1 MTTRSV
7 QPADSGTDVHV
18 LFVDGGFTD
27 SIVSDLQRT
36 GEQLTVETV
45 STASAGLEHVD
56 RGEFDC
62 VLSAYELPDT
72 NGVEFLEAVRQ
83 IDPDLPFM
91 LVTDSGSEAVASAAI
106 TAGVTDYVSTDA
118 AADPP
123 ELLVDRIQT
132 AVRQYRSNRAEQ
144 RMLELAEETNRLFYV
159 FTGDWSE
166 ALFVSSAYEAVLG
179 RPTRHL
185 ADDPTDFL
193 QAIHPDDR
201 ELVREKMARLSAGE
215 PTDVEVCVNEA
226 EGYQRRMRV
235 RGEPIVDD
243 SGTVVRI
250 AGFATDITEEYNRR
264 QRRRRQQQTLV
275 DLATDEAVTN
285 GDLDRALQRIT
296 ETAAAVLDVD
306 RVNVWLA
313 EENDEQ
319 LTCVDNYDRES
330 GDHTDGMELATSEYP
345 AYFEALETHRAID
358 AVDARSD
365 PRTAELTDFL
375 ETHDI
380 GALLDGT
387 LRSEG
392 AVVGVICHEH
402 LGGPREWTDDEI
414 EFVSDVAD
422 IVNRALRNHERT
434 ERERE
439 LRRERQQFEKV
450 LDTSPVGITILD
462 SDGTIQRANDRAE
475 EIFELEAS
483 EIAGRTYD
491 QPAWEIVDEN
501 GEPIP
506 DEQLPFA
513 QVIETGEP
521 VYNVE
526 HGIENGFGQQR
537 WLAINAA
544 PLSVADSEEWGVLAI
559 IKDITERYQEA
570 QTLKMLHE
578 RTQAMAR
585 TENRE
590 AIAGIAA
597 ETMDE
602 LLGFDG
608 TVMYRFDGTDSLV
621 PLEWSAAIDA
631 ALDERVAVTR
641 DSGYLWSA
649 FVEGEPVFFPERTDY
664 DGQPADLPLQSAFVL
679 PIGNHGVLLT
689 GTSTPS
695 TLSATKREAAH
706 LIQETLDAALDRA
719 DREQRLR
726 ERDRALQRQNEQFE
740 QLNRLNT
747 IIRETTAAV
756 IQSTSR
762 SEIEQ
767 RVCERVAAG
776 TEYSFA
782 WIGDRNESTGQPELR
797 QWAELDPEYAEYLG
811 SGDGIAPLT
820 EMVETAMRD
829 GTVQVV
835 QRILEQPMWKPH
847 RRDVLNQ
854 AYRSVAVVPIVVRDH
869 VESVLVI
876 HGTAPDLFDER
887 EQAVLGELGDAI
899 GYAVANLNDGETL
912 DDGRRTEIE
921 LLISDERL
929 FSNQLATALGVDIEV
944 AGAIAG
950 ESGTIR
956 TFVRFPQRPEDA
968 VDTALA
974 ELTFVVDSQRLTG
987 TEETALYQITLETP
1001 RLVRSLRAN
1010 GVRLRSL
1017 SVENEVTTVST
1028 VLSGAVRP
1036 VVEAVQAD
1044 YPQTEL
1050 QARRDGTDPVDTQ
1063 STFRDRLLED
1073 LTEKQFDALQTA
1085 LYGGFYEWPRTSTRE
1100 ELAATRDIA
1109 SSTFSHHL
1117 RAAERKVLSAVLDS
1131 V

>member
-7 QPADSGTDVHV
+7 QPVDSGADVRV
-18 LFVDGGFTD
+18 LSVDGALTD
-27 SIVSDLQRT
+27 SIARDLQRT
-36 GEQLTVETV
+36 EAQLTVETV
-45 STASAGLEHVD
+45 STASAALGQLEC
-56 RGEFDC
+56 GEFDC
-62 VLSAYELPDT
+62 VLSAYELPDG
-72 NGVEFLEAVRQ
+72 NGVEFLEAVR
-83 IDPDLPFM
+83 DRDSDLPFI
-91 LVTDSGSEAVASAAI
+91 LVPDSGSEAIASAAI
-106 TAGVTDYVSTDA
+106 SAGVTDYVPA
-118 AADPP
+118 ASGSGPS
-123 ELLVDRIQT
+123 ERLVDRIQT
-132 AVRQYRSNRAEQ
+132 AVRQYRTDRAEQ
-144 RMLELAEETNRLFYV
+144 RMLELAEKTKRLFYV

-166 ALFVSSAYEAVLG
+166 VLFVSSAYEAILG
-179 RPTRHL
+179 RPIANL
-185 ADDPTDFL
+185 SDDPTDFL
-193 QAIHPDDR
+193 QAVHPDDR
-201 ELVREKMARLSAGE
+201 ERVRETMARLSAGE
-215 PTDVEVCVNEA
+215 RTDVEFCVNEA
-226 EGYQRRMRV
+226 EGYRRRMRV

-250 AGFATDITEEYNRR
+250 AGFATDITAEYDRR
-264 QRRRRQQQTLV
+264 QRRERQQQTLV
-275 DLATDEAVTN
+275 DLATHEAVTS

-296 ETAAAVLDVD
+296 ETAADVLDID
-306 RVNVWLA
+306 RVNIWLA
-313 EENDEQ
+313 EGDDER
-319 LTCVDNYDRES
+319 LTCVDNYDRGAGE
-330 GDHTDGMELATSEYP
+330 HTAGMELTTAEYP

-365 PRTAELTDFL
+365 VRTTELADYL

-392 AVVGVICHEH
+392 EVVGVICHEH
-402 LGGPREWTDDEI
+402 LGEPREWTDDEI
-414 EFVSDVAD
+414 EFASDVAD
-422 IVNRALRNHERT
+422 IVHRALRNHERT

-462 SDGTIQRANDRAE
+462 SDGTIQRVNDRAE
-475 EIFELEAS
+475 EIFELEAP
-483 EIAGRTYD
+483 EIAGRTFD
-491 QPAWEIVDEN
+491 QSTWKIVDED
-501 GEPIP
+501 GDPIP

-513 QVIETGEP
+513 QVIESGQP
-521 VYNVE
+521 VYNAE
-526 HGIENGFGQQR
+526 HGIEDGAGNQR
-537 WLAINAA
+537 WLSINAA
-544 PLSVADSEEWGVLAI
+544 PLSVADSDGWGVLAI
-559 IKDITERYQEA
+559 VKDITERYREA
-570 QTLKMLHE
+570 QTLKTLHE

-590 AIAGIAA
+590 AIAAIAV

-621 PLEWSAAIDA
+621 PLEWSAGIDA
-631 ALDERVAVTR
+631 TVDEPAAVTR
-641 DSGYLWSA
+641 ESGYLWSV
-649 FVEGEPVFFPERTDY
+649 FVEGEPTFFPDLTEY
-664 DGQPADLPLQSAFVL
+664 DEQPRDIQLRSAFVL
-679 PIGNHGVLLT
+679 PVGNHGVLLT
-689 GTSTPS
+689 GTSTAS
-695 TLSATKREAAH
+695 TLSRTKREAAR
-706 LIQETLDAALDRA
+706 LIQGNLDAALDRA

-726 ERDRALQRQNEQFE
+726 ERDRALQRQNDQLE

-762 SEIEQ
+762 GEIER
-767 RVCERVAAG
+767 RVCERIAAG

-782 WIGDRNESTGQPELR
+782 WIGGRDGSTGRLDLR
-797 QWAELDPEYAEYLG
+797 QWAEMDPEYAEYLG
-811 SGDGIAPLT
+811 SSDSTTPLS
-820 EMVETAMRD
+820 EMVDIAVRD
-829 GTVQVV
+829 GTVQVA
-835 QRILEQPMWKPH
+835 QQILEQPAWKPH
-847 RRDVLNQ
+847 RSDVLTQ
-854 AYRSVAVVPIVVRDH
+854 AYRSVAVVPIVVQDH

-876 HGTAPDLFDER
+876 HGTAPELFDER

-912 DDGRRTEIE
+912 DSGAYTEIE
-921 LLISDERL
+921 LLIADERL
-929 FSNQLATALGVDIEV
+929 FSNQLAAALGSDIEL
-944 AGAIAG
+944 AGAIAT

-956 TFVRFPQRPEDA
+956 AFVRFPQRPAEV
-968 VDTALA
+968 VDRALA
-974 ELTFVVDSQRLTG
+974 ELTFVVDSQQLTG
-987 TEETALYQITLETP
+987 TEETALYQLTLETP

-1017 SVENEVTTVST
+1017 SVTNEQTTVT
-1028 VLSGAVRP
+1028 AVLSGTVRP
-1036 VVEAVQAD
+1036 VVETVQAE

-1050 QARRDGTDPVDTQ
+1050 QARRDGIEPADTQ
-1063 STFRDRLLED
+1063 STFRDRLLDD

-1117 RAAERKVLSAVLDS
+1117 RAAERKILSAVLDS